1 MLKTKRTDLY
11 LEKHNNVFMI
21 NKIISNVR
29 KANFAKYFTNN
40 YLIFLL
46 NNNILNFKE
55 LNLKIS
61 INYEYKRKL

>member
-40 YLIFLL
+40 YL
-46 NNNILNFKE
+46 
-55 LNLKIS
+55 NLKLS